1 MRSRDPVQSTVVG
14 IAAVA
19 ALLVA
24 GGLTL
29 SVVGALDSTGWLVLV
44 LVLVLAAAVAAR
56 DPVRLAVPA
65 LLAVVALGLSV
76 GALALSRASAEDHA
90 AETTFS
96 QLWVVERGSAGRAE
110 VGIRNEEQMPVT
122 FQLRV
127 LGPESKG
134 ARPLL
139 ERTVALEPS
148 QAWSQEIAIPRS
160 SRPERV
166 AAELYRLGE
175 TEPYRRAHVW
185 TAPGN

>member
-1 MRSRDPVQSTVVG
+1 MKPRDPAQAVVVG

-19 ALLVA
+19 AFLVA
-24 GGLTL
+24 GGLAL
-29 SVVGALDSTGWLVLV
+29 SVIGALDSSGWLLLV
-44 LVLVLAAAVAAR
+44 VAAAIAAAVAAR
-56 DPVRLAVPA
+56 DPARLAVPA
-65 LLAVVALGLSV
+65 LLAIVALGLSV
-76 GALALSRASAEDHA
+76 GAVALSRASAVDHA
-90 AETTFS
+90 RDTTFA
-96 QLWVVERGSAGRAE
+96 QLWVVERGSGGRAE

-127 LGPESKG
+127 LGPESQG

-139 ERTVALEPS
+139 ERTLALEPS
-148 QAWSQEIAIPRS
+148 QVWSQEIAIPRS

-185 TAPGN
+185 TVPGN